1 MDPNRPSVPITA
13 IGDIASVSCE
23 RCRRRK
29 IKCDRQQP
37 CSGCTKAGTQC
48 VISGSG
54 EKQRP
59 VPKSYVQALERHVAS
74 LELFIQQLA
83 KADSDRR
90 EQMLSGYTKKQ
101 DNQVDATSPA
111 SPGPDATDV
120 VLAKARA
127 GQLKKGRS
135 GSASLQYFGSTGL
148 FHAYPGTIEPL
159 PPPQISSCD
168 EVMGASSLG
177 EPTGL
182 PALSTLEFHFSPHD
196 GTCQGLMS
204 TFFKEQ
210 YPYHMCVYREFFLR
224 DYDCGAGRYYSDV
237 LLYAICAIGALATGE
252 SSMPSVSQSFYTQAE
267 NLVYA
272 SLDKPDLTLLQA
284 LILLS
289 YYAIGHGKPSKG
301 WLFLGI
307 ALRITHEMGLHLD
320 PNNWSS
326 DEPSDSQ
333 IDREILRR
341 VYWAAFNSDKQISMY
356 FGRPPALYPH
366 ESDVRNTIRIP
377 YPDAW
382 QGLLDTYIAKDISAT
397 AYEDGIALSG
407 SFIYRV
413 ELYKVVHTMI
423 TDLFENR
430 RHNADRAVLAA
441 TAQQIHVQLNKWLA
455 TLPSKLYW
463 NQWSN
468 GKVQP
473 FVLHLHMVFHTA
485 MIILHRPPRHLYDR
499 PGISQS
505 EDVEICYESLQAI
518 LRLLRSYS
526 RYYKYSALPLDFV
539 HTLSVAA
546 GTVLMRRSLE
556 DIPPDDSSI
565 VKSMEIILDAM
576 DGIKHTWPCIV
587 EVKDSVVKAME
598 LPGAE
603 YNITA
608 QDPLL
613 DFGFLADF
621 GSGNSAGLGDLDLQI
636 SDAELG
642 ILLTDDFL
650 MDPPSDQP

>member
-1 MDPNRPSVPITA
+1 M
-13 IGDIASVSCE
+13 C
-23 RCRRRK
+23 
-29 IKCDRQQP
+29 
-37 CSGCTKAGTQC
+37 
-48 VISGSG
+48 
-54 EKQRP
+54 RP

-83 KADSDRR
+83 KADSEKR
-90 EQMLSGYTKKQ
+90 EQMLSGYTEKQ
-101 DNQVDATSPA
+101 ENQVDVRSPA
-111 SPGPDATDV
+111 SPSLDDTDV

-127 GQLKKGRS
+127 GQLKKTRT

-148 FHAYPGTIEPL
+148 FHAYPGASELL
-159 PPPQISSCD
+159 PHAQRLNID
-168 EVMGASSLG
+168 EVLATSPSS

-182 PALSTLEFHFSPHD
+182 SAVSTLGFHFSPHD
-196 GTCQGLMS
+196 ETCQSLMS

-210 YPYHMCVYREFFLR
+210 YSYHMCVYREFFLR
-224 DYDCGAGRYYSDV
+224 DYDTGVGRYYSDV
-237 LLYAICAIGALATGE
+237 LLFAICAIGALATGDASMSPVSE
-252 SSMPSVSQSFYTQAE
+252 AFSSQAE
-267 NLVYA
+267 SMVYA
-272 SLDKPDLTLLQA
+272 SLDRPDLTLLQA

-289 YYAIGHGKPSKG
+289 SHAIGHGKASKG

-326 DEPSDSQ
+326 EEPSESQ

-377 YPDAW
+377 YPEDW
-382 QGLLDTYIAKDISAT
+382 QGLLDIYIAKDVAAT

-413 ELYKVVHTMI
+413 ELYKIVHTMI

-430 RHNADRAVLAA
+430 RHNANSAVLAA
-441 TAQQIHVQLNKWLA
+441 TAQRIHVQLNKWLA

-468 GKVQP
+468 GQVQP

-485 MIILHRPPRHLYDR
+485 MIILHRPPRNLYGR
-499 PGISQS
+499 PGISKS
-505 EDVEICYESLQAI
+505 DDVEICYESLHAI
-518 LRLLRSYS
+518 IRLLRSYS

-546 GTVLMRRSLE
+546 GTVLMRISLE
-556 DIPPDDSSI
+556 DMPPDDSSI
-565 VKSMEIILDAM
+565 AKSMETILDAM
-576 DGIKHTWPCIV
+576 DKIKHTWPCIV
-587 EVKDSVVKAME
+587 EVKTSVVQAMNI
-598 LPGAE
+598 PGAE
-603 YNITA
+603 EHRSA
-608 QDPLL
+608 RDPLL

-621 GSGNSAGLGDLDLQI
+621 GYTNATGLDDINMHI

-650 MDPPSDQP
+650 MDPVFGPTLANGGPA